1 VKGVGVMI
9 SWVIAVCMATPGCGD
24 RIGAPSAERVPL
36 GREFT
41 LAVGQSAVVD
51 DTGLRVSL
59 KGVPQDSRCP
69 VDVQC
74 VWEGDA
80 TVSVAAAGAPSP
92 GAQYELHT
100 SGRLAREVRHG
111 AHRISLVRL
120 NPAPRSTG
128 RPSPND
134 YRATLLVVR

>member
-1 VKGVGVMI
+1 MKGVGAMI
-9 SWVIAVCMATPGCGD
+9 SWVIAVCLATPACGNHV
-24 RIGAPSAERVPL
+24 GAPSAERVPL

-59 KGVPQDSRCP
+59 KGVAQDSRCP

-80 TVSVAAAGAPSP
+80 TVSVAAGAPSSA
-92 GAQYELHT
+92 AQYELHT
-100 SGRLAREVRHG
+100 SGRFAHEVQHG
-111 AHRISLVRL
+111 AYRIALVRL
-120 NPAPRSTG
+120 DPARRSTG
-128 RPSPND
+128 LPSPND

>member
-1 VKGVGVMI
+1 MI
-9 SWVIAVCMATPGCGD
+9 SWVIAVCLATPGCGN

-59 KGVPQDSRCP
+59 KGVAQDSRCP
-69 VDVQC
+69 ADVQC

-80 TVSVAAAGAPSP
+80 TVSIDVASAPSP
-92 GAQYELHT
+92 RAEYELHT
-100 SGRLAREVRHG
+100 SGRFEREVAHG
-111 AHRISLVRL
+111 AYRISLVRL
-120 NPAPRSTG
+120 DPARRSTDL
-128 RPSPND
+128 PSPND

>member
-1 VKGVGVMI
+1 MI
-9 SWVIAVCMATPGCGD
+9 SWVIAVCLAAPACAN

-36 GREFT
+36 GRAFT

-59 KGVPQDSRCP
+59 KGVAEDSRCP

-80 TVSVAAAGAPSP
+80 TVSLVAAGAASP

-100 SGRLAREVRHG
+100 SGRFEREVQHG
-111 AHRISLVRL
+111 PYRISLVQL
-120 NPAPRSTG
+120 DPARRGTG
-128 RPSPND
+128 LPSPND